1 MMTTKENS
9 GWLTL
14 SQFCTKFDMSRNLVL
29 RMVHNREIRAIQPGG
44 KKILIAAD
52 ALDRMADKRS

>member
-1 MMTTKENS
+1 
-9 GWLTL
+9 
-14 SQFCTKFDMSRNLVL
+14 RNLVL